1 MDYIYV
7 ESEKI
12 GRDYLNYKAEIDE
25 EKERMDTKRALGA
38 WRWGRTVETARKHAP
53 NETLLPSTELLSALR
68 VTGGNPREGSRRP
81 AAQQEL
87 TAL

>member
-25 EKERMDTKRALGA
+25 EKERMDTKRAGGA
-38 WRWGRTVETARKHAP
+38 WRRGRTLETARKQAP
-53 NETLLPSTELLSALR
+53 NETLPPSMELRSALR

>member
-25 EKERMDTKRALGA
+25 EKERMDTKRAGGLET
-38 WRWGRTVETARKHAP
+38 GRTVETARKHAP